1 MRDSEMVGWRRA
13 LRPAGPLKK
22 RVARG
27 KARVVA
33 AGGYLWAPT
42 YAVPMKL
49 IDCPRDAMQGWP
61 TFIPTTHKITY
72 LNTLLRVGFD
82 TLDFGSFVSPKA
94 IPQLADT
101 IEVLEGL
108 DLGQSGTHL
117 LAIVANLRGAETAAQ
132 HPQIRY
138 IGFPLSVSE
147 TFQQRNTNKSIAE
160 ALDDVARMQELC
172 ARTGQEQVVYLS
184 MGFGNPYGD
193 PWSPAILGE
202 FTQKLDA
209 LGVSIVALSDTIG
222 ASVPATIAPPFREL
236 TAAFPHIEFGAHLH
250 TTPDT
255 WREKVLAAYEAGCR
269 RFDGALGGYGGCPM
283 ATDQLTG
290 NMPTER
296 LIDFALEVGEPLRLD
311 LEALGEARTLNQEI
325 FAEH

>member
-1 MRDSEMVGWRRA
+1 
-13 LRPAGPLKK
+13 
-22 RVARG
+22 
-27 KARVVA
+27 
-33 AGGYLWAPT
+33 
-42 YAVPMKL
+42 MKI

-61 TFIPTTHKITY
+61 TFIPTAQKIAY

-101 IEVLEGL
+101 AEVLDNL
-108 DLGQSGTHL
+108 DLAESGTHL

-132 HPQIRY
+132 YSQIHY

-147 TFQQRNTNKSIAE
+147 TFQQRNTNKSIAQ
-160 ALDDVARMQELC
+160 ALDEVARMQELC
-172 ARTGQEQVVYLS
+172 ARTGQQQVVYLS

-193 PWSPAILGE
+193 PWSPEILGE

-209 LGVSIVALSDTIG
+209 LGVGIVALSDTIG
-222 ASVPATIAPPFREL
+222 ASVPATIVPPFREL

-250 TTPDT
+250 TTPGT
-255 WREKVLAAYEAGCR
+255 WREKVQAAYEAGCR

-283 ATDQLTG
+283 AADQLTG

-296 LIDFALEVGEPLRLD
+296 LIEFAAERGEELR
-311 LEALGEARTLNQEI
+311 LNQEVLIEAQLLNQGI
-325 FAEH
+325 FAARTHSITPFTA